1 MVFSDMRDALG
12 KPPLMVVDLRPVT
25 YPMILISDPAIAEQ
39 VSKGT
44 KAFPR
49 SIPKSETEKHP
60 AHLMGPK
67 SVLTAQGDDWYALRQ
82 RFNPGFAPAH
92 LLSLL
97 PKILAPVPRF
107 LDNLD
112 RYAETGREF
121 SLAFLVTGLM
131 FDIIGR
137 VVMDVDLQAQSL
149 EPGGSQGELIRLY
162 RELLLTYINDPLDLP
177 WWLVPRTELK
187 RRRLGRRINQ
197 LLGAII
203 YRKHADQRRQ
213 GKDETS
219 RPRDILSLSLQDAPA
234 ALPPAFVDEASDQL
248 KTFLFA
254 GHDTTSIM
262 LSWVFY
268 ELARTPRALAAVRA
282 ELDAVLGADT
292 VEPQAAMAR
301 ILASSTGADVVGR
314 MAYCSAVVKETLRL
328 HPPAGTARMTQPGT
342 GFTLRTADGTE
353 HGVDGAILYVCHSLV
368 HRDPAVYGDS
378 ADLFMPERWLDV
390 VEEDKQDGVVDPR
403 LGEAFS
409 SAAKRRACAPA
420 GAWRPFERGPRNCVG
435 QDFAKI
441 EAYLILAV
449 VARRYEFVKGGL
461 GAVACDDQG
470 QPVMGKGGQ
479 YEVSSDLYQVSVS
492 TGTTTLP

>member
-25 YPMILISDPAIAEQ
+25 YPMILISDAAIAEQ
-39 VSKGT
+39 VSKAT
-44 KAFPR
+44 KAFPK

-60 AHLMGPK
+60 AHLLGPR
-67 SVLTAQGDDWYALRQ
+67 SILTEQEEDWHELRKK
-82 RFNPGFAPAH
+82 FNPGFAPAH
-92 LLSLL
+92 LMSLL
-97 PKILAPVPRF
+97 PKILEPMPTF

-112 RYAETGREF
+112 SYAKTDREF

-131 FDIIGR
+131 FDIIGS
-137 VVMDVDLQAQSL
+137 VVMDVDLQAQS
-149 EPGGSQGELIRLY
+149 ESGSQSE
-162 RELLLTYINDPLDLP
+162 
-177 WWLVPRTELK
+177 
-187 RRRLGRRINQ
+187 

-203 YRKHADQRRQ
+203 YQKHAEQRELAQR
-213 GKDETS
+213 KEDKETS
-219 RPRDILSLSLQDAPA
+219 RPRDILSLSLQDSPA
-234 ALPPAFVDEASDQL
+234 TLPPALVDEASDQL

-262 LSWVFY
+262 VSWIFY
-268 ELARTPRALAAVRA
+268 ELARTPRALAAVQA
-282 ELDAVLGADT
+282 ELDTVLGAET
-292 VEPQAAMAR
+292 VEPKAVMAR
-301 ILASSTGADVVGR
+301 ILASSGADVLGR
-314 MAYCSAVVKETLRL
+314 MVYCSAVIKETLRL

-353 HGVDGAILYVCHSLV
+353 HCVDGAILYVCHSLV
-368 HRDPAVYGDS
+368 QRDPAVYGES

-390 VEEDKQDGVVDPR
+390 VEDHDGVVNPLD
-403 LGEAFS
+403 EAFS
-409 SAAKRRACAPA
+409 SAAKRRACAPV

-449 VARRYEFVKGGL
+449 VARRYEFVKVGL
-461 GAVACDDQG
+461 GAVACDGQG

-479 YEVSSDLYQVSVS
+479 YEVSLDLYQVCVCRNNDPPMVKVATDLSKNRDGKLLQGQS
-492 TGTTTLP
+492 MG